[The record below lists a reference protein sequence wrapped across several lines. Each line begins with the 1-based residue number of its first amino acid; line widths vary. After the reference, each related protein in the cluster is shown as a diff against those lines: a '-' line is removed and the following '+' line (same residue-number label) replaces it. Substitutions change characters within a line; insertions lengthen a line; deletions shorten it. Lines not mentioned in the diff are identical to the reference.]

1 MTARQSSLD
10 ARQLMLTDCQA
21 VADLEIQLFH
31 GRFDAADLRALLGKP
46 SFYGAVVPAADR
58 PTIIHAYCL
67 AYITSLQA
75 DIIAIGTEKTQQS
88 RGFGR
93 VVLQHVIAFVEQ
105 QDVAEITLEVEANN
119 MPARHLYETCGFSV
133 SGVRKNYYH
142 RGENRC
148 DAVIMVRRCDS
159 AFP

>member
-1 MTARQSSLD
+1 MTARQLTLD
-10 ARQLMLTDCQA
+10 DCRA
-21 VADLEIQLFH
+21 LADLEIQLFD
-31 GRFDAADLRALLGKP
+31 GRFDAADLRVLLGKP
-46 SFYGAVVPAADR
+46 AFYGAVVSAADR

-67 AYITSLQA
+67 ACITPMQA
-75 DIIAIGTEKTQQS
+75 DIIAIGTDKTQQGK
-88 RGFGR
+88 GFGR
-93 VVLQHVIAFVEQ
+93 VVLQHVIAVAEQ
-105 QDVAEITLEVEANN
+105 QNVAEITLEVAADNL
-119 MPARHLYETCGFSV
+119 PARHLYENFGFSV

>member
-1 MTARQSSLD
+1 
-10 ARQLMLTDCQA
+10 
-21 VADLEIQLFH
+21 
-31 GRFDAADLRALLGKP
+31 LLGKP

-67 AYITSLQA
+67 AYITSMQA
-75 DIIAIGTEKTQQS
+75 DIIAIGTDKTQQG

-93 VVLQHVIAFVEQ
+93 VVLKHVIAVAEQ
-105 QDVAEITLEVEANN
+105 QNVAEITLEVAADNL
-119 MPARHLYETCGFSV
+119 PARHLYETCGFSV

-142 RGENRC
+142 HGENRC

>member
-1 MTARQSSLD
+1 MTARQ
-10 ARQLMLTDCQA
+10 LTLNDCQA
-21 VADLEIQLFH
+21 VADLEIQLFD

-46 SFYGAVVPAADR
+46 AFYGAVVPAADR

-67 AYITSLQA
+67 AYITSMQA
-75 DIIAIGTEKTQQS
+75 DIIAIGTDKTQQG

-93 VVLQHVIAFVEQ
+93 VVLQHVIAVAEQ
-105 QDVAEITLEVEANN
+105 QNVAEITLEVAADNLL
-119 MPARHLYETCGFSV
+119 ARHLYETCGFSV